1 MVYFSFASRNQYG
14 TEGIPHR
21 SAFRFRIAVWL
32 LLGYFQSLLDLRL
45 CVQSIGVYIG
55 QVDWINC
62 FISLSSSHC
71 LLGNLSVVEIRFM
84 CVREGL
90 VGRCAFHVESVE

>member
-1 MVYFSFASRNQYG
+1 M
-14 TEGIPHR
+14 
-21 SAFRFRIAVWL
+21 
-32 LLGYFQSLLDLRL
+32 
-45 CVQSIGVYIG
+45 YIG

-90 VGRCAFHVESVE
+90 MGRCAFHDESVE